1 MMMKIGIWSMY
12 AADATNPPSAREPV
26 SPINTLAGYTLN
38 SRNPRSAPTTA
49 QVIGSIPLFVP
60 IATTVKNVA
69 TKTVTLDARPSSP
82 SVKFTPFTV
91 PITTKNINGIASH
104 PMFRYLPPLKGISIV
119 SGTPANFTI

>member
-1 MMMKIGIWSMY
+1 MLRMIQILPAPG
-12 AADATNPPSAREPV
+12 NPY
-26 SPINTLAGYTLN
+26 PINTLAGYTLN
-38 SRNPRSAPTTA
+38 SRYRRSALTTA

-82 SVKFTPFTV
+82 SVKFTPYTV
-91 PITTKNINGIASH
+91 PITTKNIYGIASH